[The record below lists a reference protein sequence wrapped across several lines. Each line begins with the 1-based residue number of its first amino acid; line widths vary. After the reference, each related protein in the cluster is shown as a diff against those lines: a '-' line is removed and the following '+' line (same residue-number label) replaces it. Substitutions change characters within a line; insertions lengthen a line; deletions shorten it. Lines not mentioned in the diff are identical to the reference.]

1 MERIGFFPG
10 SFDPFTKGH
19 LDIFCRAL
27 PLFDKII
34 IGVGKN
40 TLKKGFFD
48 VETRKEIIEDSIEK
62 YFTGMGWFRED
73 GCEIYNRYEVVD
85 YDCLTVNACEN
96 FGSRFIIRG
105 VRNMLDFE
113 NERAIADAN
122 KKIKPKIDTLI
133 LPTKQEFGH
142 ISSTAVRDLLIHNK
156 DIDPFQIHD
165 FMVISKDTLLEYMNK
180 NKN

>member
-1 MERIGFFPG
+1 MLKQEKRLLKIPLKNILLKWDGLER
-10 SFDPFTKGH
+10 
-19 LDIFCRAL
+19 
-27 PLFDKII
+27 
-34 IGVGKN
+34 
-40 TLKKGFFD
+40 
-48 VETRKEIIEDSIEK
+48 
-62 YFTGMGWFRED
+62 MG
-73 GCEIYNRYEVVD
+73 
-85 YDCLTVNACEN
+85 
-96 FGSRFIIRG
+96 
-105 VRNMLDFE
+105 
-113 NERAIADAN
+113 AIADAN